1 MQRILD
7 IGLFYIC
14 LSQWL
19 FGNDKLN
26 IRQRSWSVADLT
38 RAITEAIEI
47 KESNQISSDQIRL
60 KVVEFS
66 EISYSFS
73 TGYSGS
79 HNNWNNNFNS
89 YSRYR
94 FNYGMRSAEANPE
107 AEANSDHLRYIY
119 NCLHLIY
126 HH

>member
-38 RAITEAIEI
+38 RAITQAIEI
-47 KESNQISSDQIRL
+47 KESNQISSDQIRQ

-66 EISYSFS
+66 LKSHTPSPLDTPAPTTIGTTTS
-73 TGYSGS
+73 THTLDTDSTTAIGL
-79 HNNWNNNFNS
+79 
-89 YSRYR
+89 
-94 FNYGMRSAEANPE
+94 
-107 AEANSDHLRYIY
+107 LR
-119 NCLHLIY
+119 LTQRLRLR
-126 HH
+126 